1 MNNTKIATM
10 LTIGGLAS
18 GITIGGL
25 APIILLSSGLGITI
39 AEIIN
44 ILDK

>member
-1 MNNTKIATM
+1 MNTKIAFTLTAGGFAAG
-10 LTIGGLAS
+10 LTIGG
-18 GITIGGL
+18 II
-25 APIILLSSGLGITI
+25 PVILLGSGLSFTI

>member
-1 MNNTKIATM
+1 MNTKIAYT
-10 LTIGGLAS
+10 LALS
-18 GITIGGL
+18 GIVAGITVGGIT
-25 APIILLSSGLGITI
+25 PIILLGSGLSFTI